1 MPTWHSCV
9 VLIALL
15 ATSCAPSTAALVCS
29 PGIVHVSTQ
38 ERAVCCPSPATIQ
51 QAKTLLQG
59 LGFVVLRASDGLID
73 SLLVDR
79 AREDARVELDSML
92 TRLSKLG
99 FNTDA
104 DSFSFDEV
112 VHRSVRRYDL
122 KLDRRRLAP
131 SSTFH
136 ALSEAAAAWS
146 KPVLDACG
154 AHEQLE
160 VAVEGVLTSLPGAPH
175 QKFHQDGPLEG
186 SYNCFIPLVDVGVQ
200 QSGTEFWPGS
210 HAHPAVPQLVFSGA
224 IGVDDAAQLA
234 TIVGDPSVQ
243 VVQPQLA
250 AGDMLIYQY
259 RVIHRGPANT
269 TPFARPI
276 FYCAWSDTAGAGDGY
291 NFKSH
296 RKVQDLER
304 RQEIFGI

>member
-1 MPTWHSCV
+1 MF
-9 VLIALL
+9 
-15 ATSCAPSTAALVCS
+15 
-29 PGIVHVSTQ
+29 
-38 ERAVCCPSPATIQ
+38 ER
-51 QAKTLLQG
+51 
-59 LGFVVLRASDGLID
+59 LRGKDGGG
-73 SLLVDR
+73 S
-79 AREDARVELDSML
+79 L

-99 FNTDA
+99 FNTGA

-112 VHRSVRRYDL
+112 V
-122 KLDRRRLAP
+122 
-131 SSTFH
+131 
-136 ALSEAAAAWS
+136 
-146 KPVLDACG
+146 VLDACG
-154 AHEQLE
+154 THEHLE

-200 QSGTEFWPGS
+200 KSGTEFWPGS